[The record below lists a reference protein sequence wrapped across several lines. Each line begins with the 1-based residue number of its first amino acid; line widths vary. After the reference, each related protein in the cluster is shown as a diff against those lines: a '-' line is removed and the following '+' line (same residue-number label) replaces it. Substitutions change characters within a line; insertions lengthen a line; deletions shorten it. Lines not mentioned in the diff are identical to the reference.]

1 MTIVEHIQELRRR
14 LVLSLAGIA
23 VGTVV
28 GFIWYQTAFTIG
40 QFRIPFTST
49 DVGPLHFKSLGEL
62 LKDPYC
68 QLPPEM
74 RLGGG
79 EGAECRLLATSPF
92 EMFMLRLKVG
102 ALAGLVMS
110 SPWWLYQ
117 IWAYITPG
125 LVRKER
131 RTTRRVVTAAA
142 LLFVMGS
149 VLAYFVVAFGLEF
162 LLQIGEET
170 QISAL
175 TGSQYFGFVLALIL
189 VFGVSFEVPL
199 FVVMLNMAGVITYEG
214 IKDKRSIIIMSLFVF
229 AAFMTPGQEPIS
241 MVAMAT
247 ALTLLVE
254 IAIQFCRIHDRRKAN
269 ERPEWLDVDDE
280 HGSGP
285 ITASG
290 PIGSAGGIGDVGGID
305 APTSVSTPTS
315 IHPGGMPTASATP
328 TTSPISGPTPVN
340 APTPTQAS
348 QMRPTRNSRPPR
360 PHGMIPETPM
370 PTQDLRNRPT
380 SDFDD
385 VL

>member
-1 MTIVEHIQELRRR
+1 MTIVEHIQELRHR
-14 LVLSLAGIA
+14 LILSLAGIA
-23 VGTVV
+23 VGTIL

-40 QFRIPFTST
+40 PYRIPFTSA
-49 DVGPLHFKSLGEL
+49 DFGPLHFKSLGEL

-102 ALAGLVMS
+102 ALAGLVLS

-125 LVRKER
+125 LVRRER
-131 RTTRRVVTAAA
+131 RMTRMVVTAAA

-149 VLAYFVVAFGLEF
+149 VLAYFVVAYGLEF
-162 LLQIGEET
+162 LLQIGDET

-175 TGSQYFGFVLALIL
+175 TGQKYFGFLLALIL

-199 FVVMLNMAGVITYEG
+199 FVVMLNIAGVITYESV
-214 IKDKRSIIIMSLFVF
+214 KDKRAIIIMSLFIF
-229 AAFMTPGQEPIS
+229 AAFMTPGQDPVS

-269 ERPEWLDVDDE
+269 SRPEWLDLDDE
-280 HGSGP
+280 QGSGP
-285 ITASG
+285 IASSG
-290 PIGSAGGIGDVGGID
+290 PIAASGGIGEIGGIG
-305 APTSVSTPTS
+305 APTSVGAPTS
-315 IHPGGMPTASATP
+315 IQPGGAPHASAAP
-328 TTSPISGPTPVN
+328 SASQIPGPTPVN
-340 APTPTQAS
+340 QPTQMPQQ
-348 QMRPTRNSRPPR
+348 QMPQSRPTRNSRPPR
-360 PHGMIPETPM
+360 PMPEVPPR
-370 PTQDLRNRPT
+370 PTDFRNRPP

>member
-14 LVLSLAGIA
+14 LVLALAGIA

-40 QFRIPFTST
+40 QFRIPFTSVN
-49 DVGPLHFKSLGEL
+49 VGPVHFKSLGEL

-149 VLAYFVVAFGLEF
+149 VLAYYVVAIGL
-162 LLQIGEET
+162 
-170 QISAL
+170 
-175 TGSQYFGFVLALIL
+175 
-189 VFGVSFEVPL
+189 
-199 FVVMLNMAGVITYEG
+199 
-214 IKDKRSIIIMSLFVF
+214 
-229 AAFMTPGQEPIS
+229 
-241 MVAMAT
+241 
-247 ALTLLVE
+247 
-254 IAIQFCRIHDRRKAN
+254 
-269 ERPEWLDVDDE
+269 
-280 HGSGP
+280 
-285 ITASG
+285 ASG
-290 PIGSAGGIGDVGGID
+290 FLEPLES
-305 APTSVSTPTS
+305 TS
-315 IHPGGMPTASATP
+315 IHLIQMGIGHLLTYFPSGRIDDTDRDEYNRLMSLEFEWVRDFIILHYKATER
-328 TTSPISGPTPVN
+328 TDSPFWNYCRT
-340 APTPTQAS
+340 
-348 QMRPTRNSRPPR
+348 ME
-360 PHGMIPETPM
+360 IPEPLAHRMRLFESHGRVHREGNELFTKISWLQVMHGQRIRPRSYHPLVDLLPEDEIQEYLEEVERVIATCVDVM
-370 PTQDLRNRPT
+370 PSHAQFIAENCAAGRG
-380 SDFDD
+380 
-385 VL
+385 

>member
-14 LVLSLAGIA
+14 LVLALAGIA

-40 QFRIPFTST
+40 QFRIPFTSVN
-49 DVGPLHFKSLGEL
+49 VGPVHFKSLGEL

-149 VLAYFVVAFGLEF
+149 VLAYYVVAIGLEF

-175 TGSQYFGFVLALIL
+175 TWS
-189 VFGVSFEVPL
+189 
-199 FVVMLNMAGVITYEG
+199 
-214 IKDKRSIIIMSLFVF
+214 
-229 AAFMTPGQEPIS
+229 
-241 MVAMAT
+241 
-247 ALTLLVE
+247 
-254 IAIQFCRIHDRRKAN
+254 C
-269 ERPEWLDVDDE
+269 
-280 HGSGP
+280 
-285 ITASG
+285 
-290 PIGSAGGIGDVGGID
+290 
-305 APTSVSTPTS
+305 
-315 IHPGGMPTASATP
+315 
-328 TTSPISGPTPVN
+328 
-340 APTPTQAS
+340 
-348 QMRPTRNSRPPR
+348 
-360 PHGMIPETPM
+360 
-370 PTQDLRNRPT
+370 
-380 SDFDD
+380 
-385 VL
+385 

>member
-1 MTIVEHIQELRRR
+1 
-14 LVLSLAGIA
+14 
-23 VGTVV
+23 
-28 GFIWYQTAFTIG
+28 
-40 QFRIPFTST
+40 
-49 DVGPLHFKSLGEL
+49 
-62 LKDPYC
+62 
-68 QLPPEM
+68 
-74 RLGGG
+74 
-79 EGAECRLLATSPF
+79 
-92 EMFMLRLKVG
+92 
-102 ALAGLVMS
+102 
-110 SPWWLYQ
+110 
-117 IWAYITPG
+117 
-125 LVRKER
+125 
-131 RTTRRVVTAAA
+131 
-142 LLFVMGS
+142 
-149 VLAYFVVAFGLEF
+149 
-162 LLQIGEET
+162 
-170 QISAL
+170 
-175 TGSQYFGFVLALIL
+175 
-189 VFGVSFEVPL
+189 
-199 FVVMLNMAGVITYEG
+199 
-214 IKDKRSIIIMSLFVF
+214 
-229 AAFMTPGQEPIS
+229 

-280 HGSGP
+280 QGSGP

-370 PTQDLRNRPT
+370 PTKDLRNRPT